1 MKVLQ
6 IGLSRYRGGIETMI
20 MTYFR
25 ALKTKGVTF
34 DFVDIYGDGLA
45 FSEEIEALGGTI
57 YRLPNYKKHPFRAK
71 RMLRKIIAS
80 GYETVHINMLSAAN
94 LLPYR
99 AARKEGRTPILHSHN
114 TGTEGFVRKFLH
126 KINRGKLRRAKI
138 IRLACSET
146 AGGWLFGE
154 RPFEVI
160 PNAVDCDKFE
170 FHAEDREIIRSR
182 YEISDKTL
190 LLGFVGRLNA
200 QKNPLYLLDILKA
213 VSERGTDAK
222 LIVIGDGEMRQ
233 EIGKAAEAN
242 ELRDRVIFV
251 GNQAEIA
258 PFYSAM
264 DVFLL
269 PSVYEGLPVV
279 AIEAQANGLPCLLS
293 NNISEEVVVSE
304 RAFFLPITG
313 DAAEWA
319 DKITEESAKPFA
331 RKNSVRGTK
340 YDIECSAESLKNI
353 YCGLVHDGG
362 QAQTKDRG

>member
-1 MKVLQ
+1 MKILQ
-6 IGLSRYRGGIETMI
+6 IGLSCYRGGIETMV

-25 ALKTKGVTF
+25 ALKPKGVIF

-126 KINRGKLRRAKI
+126 KINRGKLRKAKI
-138 IRLACSET
+138 IRLACSEA

-154 RPFEVI
+154 SPFEVI

-170 FHAEDREIIRSR
+170 FHSEDRETIRSR
-182 YEISDKTL
+182 YDISAGTL

-200 QKNPLYLLDILKA
+200 QKNPLYLIDILNA
-213 VSERGTDAK
+213 VSERGGDVK
-222 LIVIGDGEMRQ
+222 LILVGDGEMRQ
-233 EIGKAAEAN
+233 EIEKVAEAYN
-242 ELRDRVIFV
+242 LQDRVVFV
-251 GNQAEIA
+251 GNQADIA

-269 PSVYEGLPVV
+269 PSAYEGLPVV
-279 AIEAQANGLPCLLS
+279 AIEAQANGLQCLLS
-293 NNISEEVVVSE
+293 SNISEEVTASEQVS
-304 RAFFLPITG
+304 FLSIAG
-313 DAAEWA
+313 DAAKWA
-319 DKITEESAKPFA
+319 EKIEEVKKHSNM
-331 RKNSVRGTK
+331 RSNVIRGTK
-340 YDIECSAESLKNI
+340 YDITVSAQRLEKI
-353 YCGLVHDGG
+353 YKEK
-362 QAQTKDRG
+362 Q